1 MKLGPLIQ
9 PFNTNL
15 HLPNFDVISQGKK
28 TNKRGGGVLIYI
40 HKSLTCNLLDDLCLS
55 DNDKKILT
63 IEITK
68 ENDTNI
74 LLLVVAIGHPIVS
87 VKN

>member
-9 PFNTNL
+9 PVNTNL
-15 HLPNFDVISQGKK
+15 HLPNFDIISQGKT
-28 TNKRGGGVLIYI
+28 TNKCCGGALIYI
-40 HKSLTCNLLDDLCLS
+40 HKSLTCNLLNDLCLS
-55 DNDKKILT
+55 ENDEEILT
-63 IEITK
+63 IEITR

-74 LLLVVAIGHPIVS
+74 LLLVVAIGHPIMS